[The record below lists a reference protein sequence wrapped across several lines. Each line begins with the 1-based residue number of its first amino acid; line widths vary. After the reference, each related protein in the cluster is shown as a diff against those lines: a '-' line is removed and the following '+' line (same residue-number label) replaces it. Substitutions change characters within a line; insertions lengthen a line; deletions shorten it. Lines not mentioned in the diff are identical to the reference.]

1 MDPKRSTAPT
11 PSAPEDDGSS
21 GGDGGGVWARLR
33 PLLLVLALIAVPVV
47 LYRFLPVGEWLGAV
61 QHQAASLGPA
71 GWFLYAGVYALCVV
85 LLVPASV
92 LTLGA
97 GAIYG
102 LAIGVPVVLAGASL
116 GATGAFLLART
127 GLRGRVQ
134 HMAERNPR
142 FAALDRAIAREGARI
157 VFLVRLAP
165 IFPFTY
171 VNYAF
176 GLTGVGA
183 VGYVAATV
191 VGMIPG
197 TVAYVYL
204 GAAAGAAATPRGDL
218 AQTAI
223 QVVGAVAA
231 LLVTV
236 VVARV
241 ASKAI
246 REAGVAE
253 EMED

>member
-1 MDPKRSTAPT
+1 M
-11 PSAPEDDGSS
+11 
-21 GGDGGGVWARLR
+21 
-33 PLLLVLALIAVPVV
+33 
-47 LYRFLPVGEWLGAV
+47 
-61 QHQAASLGPA
+61 
-71 GWFLYAGVYALCVV
+71 
-85 LLVPASV
+85 PASV

-97 GAIYG
+97 GALYG
-102 LAIGVPVVLAGASL
+102 LTIGVPVVLAGASL

-134 HMAERNPR
+134 QMAERNPR

-183 VGYVAATV
+183 AGYVAATV

-218 AQTAI
+218 AQTAV
-223 QVVGAVAA
+223 QVLGAVAA

-236 VVARV
+236 VIARV

-246 REAGVAE
+246 REAGVDE
-253 EMED
+253 EIED